1 MDQKVILIT
10 GTNSGFGWL
19 TATTCAAL
27 GHKVYA
33 TMRAINGRN
42 AEKAKTLTQQA
53 NIQLLEMDLT
63 DGAAVTEAVATIMQR
78 EGRLDVVVNNA
89 GVYATGITETFTA
102 DDFHQVLDVNV
113 NGAWRVMR
121 AALPHMRQQGAG
133 LIINISSTVGRFAS
147 PFVAIYSS
155 AKYALE
161 GLSEGLH
168 YEVRPLGVDVVVL
181 QPGSFPTDLF
191 GKIVSGSDASV
202 VAGYGAMAQVPAQIE
217 AGIKHLFE
225 AVKPDPQLV
234 ADAVIKLIGLPKGQ
248 RPLRTVV
255 DPVTGTIVET
265 ANTQVAQQYE
275 QFLTA
280 FGMQELLN

>member
-1 MDQKVILIT
+1 MDQKVVLIT

-19 TATTCAAL
+19 TAVSCAAL

-42 AEKAKTLTQQA
+42 AEKVETLTQHA
-53 NIQLLEMDLT
+53 NIELLEVDVT
-63 DGAAVTEAVATIMQR
+63 DGEAVTEAVATIMQR

-89 GVYATGITETFTA
+89 GVYATGITETFTEN
-102 DDFHQVLDVNV
+102 DLRQVLDVNV
-113 NGAWRVMR
+113 NGPWRVMR

-133 LIINISSTVGRFAS
+133 LIVNISSTAGRFAP
-147 PFVAIYSS
+147 PFLAVYSS

-161 GLSEGLH
+161 GLAEGLH
-168 YEVRPLGVDVVVL
+168 YEVRPLGVDVVVI
-181 QPGSFPTDLF
+181 QPGSFPTELF
-191 GKIVSGSDASV
+191 GKILSGSDAS
-202 VAGYGAMAQVPAQIE
+202 AGADYGAQAQVPAQIE

-225 AVKPDPQLV
+225 ALKPDPQLV
-234 ADAVIKLIGLPKGQ
+234 ADAVVKLIELPQGQ

-255 DPVTGTIVET
+255 DPVTGVIVET
-265 ANTQVAQQYE
+265 ANTQVGQQYE

-280 FGMQELLN
+280 FGMQALLN